1 MHERVG
7 QIRSEPALNFL
18 GAVTPILNRTPSGV
32 AAAILASVG
41 GAVLTTSS
49 WPGINEDRYMAG
61 ARFERMFVFA
71 PLPGTVLTSAM
82 CTHCGVC
89 CIAMNA
95 DGEVFQDLDLLWK
108 SMQEGLDEILA
119 LG

>member
-1 MHERVG
+1 
-7 QIRSEPALNFL
+7 
-18 GAVTPILNRTPSGV
+18 
-32 AAAILASVG
+32 
-41 GAVLTTSS
+41 
-49 WPGINEDRYMAG
+49 
-61 ARFERMFVFA
+61 MFVFA

-95 DGEVFQDLDLLWK
+95 DGEVFKDLDLLWS

-119 LG
+119 LGSVSRRH